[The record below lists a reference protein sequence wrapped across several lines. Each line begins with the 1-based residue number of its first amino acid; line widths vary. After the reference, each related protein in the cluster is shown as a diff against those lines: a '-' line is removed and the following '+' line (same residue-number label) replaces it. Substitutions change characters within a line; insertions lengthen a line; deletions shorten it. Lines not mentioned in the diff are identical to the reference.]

1 MHATW
6 QQQYGYQEEENISH
20 KWFIQLKAKIGIN
33 WNTSNH
39 AAFEKFWSCNK
50 EDQRF
55 FKNWKRLKKNF
66 QNFFKSDREKRLRIF
81 WKREGENIF
90 REGEF
95 ARRMKRRL
103 GLFGDEI
110 FLSMKFVV
118 IVVRA
123 YLSHWITMIS
133 YDNEA

>member
-1 MHATW
+1 MVFKANGAASFPESLRIQTLEVSLSLTVTSATLW
-6 QQQYGYQEEENISH
+6 
-20 KWFIQLKAKIGIN
+20 
-33 WNTSNH
+33 
-39 AAFEKFWSCNK
+39 
-50 EDQRF
+50 F
-55 FKNWKRLKKNF
+55 FKSRKKLMKNF

-103 GLFGDEI
+103 GFFGDEI

-123 YLSHWITMIS
+123 YLSHWITMTS